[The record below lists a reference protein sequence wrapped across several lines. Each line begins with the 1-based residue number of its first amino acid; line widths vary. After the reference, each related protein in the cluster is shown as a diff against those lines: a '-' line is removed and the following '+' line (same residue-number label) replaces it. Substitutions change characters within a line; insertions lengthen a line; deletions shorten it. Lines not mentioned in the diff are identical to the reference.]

1 MGDAMDHGNW
11 EIGCNADNLD
21 DLLSGEH
28 AAMTLWFLAGYL
40 KGLADGAECRQWMSD
55 EKLAP
60 PPSRRRHVHR
70 G

>member
-40 KGLADGAECRQWMSD
+40 KGMSD
-55 EKLAP
+55 SHTLQAP
-60 PPSRRRHVHR
+60 LLDPEPPQPGQRQR
-70 G
+70 

>member
-1 MGDAMDHGNW
+1 MDNGNW
-11 EIGCNADNLD
+11 EIGFSPSNLD
-21 DLLSGEH
+21 VLLGGEQ

-40 KGLADGAECRQWMSD
+40 KGLADGAECRQWRSD